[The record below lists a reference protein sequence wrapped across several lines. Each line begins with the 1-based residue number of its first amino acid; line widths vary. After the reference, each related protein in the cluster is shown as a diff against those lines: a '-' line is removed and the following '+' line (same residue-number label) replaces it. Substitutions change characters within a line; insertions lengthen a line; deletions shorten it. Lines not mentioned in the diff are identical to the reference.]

1 MGFFENQVITANPV
15 GGIKTHIIPT
25 KAKEVI
31 TFSGSFNGGANY
43 SGNINPKISS
53 ITAAMVDKGTTNR
66 SKYDISEVLDSVG
79 AEIKFGSTQHHTF
92 FTTHCL
98 KDNIPMVIDVL
109 SDEFKNPVF
118 EHNELEKLKTRLLGQ
133 IEQSREDTKK
143 QAHILFTQ
151 KIYPKNHLN
160 YQFQTDETIDFIN
173 SITKDDLIS
182 FHNKAYGLGSMNI
195 AVAGDVDDQLFNDQ
209 INKAFNNC
217 GSQNLSQIEK
227 TLKANESIP
236 IDESVNIKDKTSA
249 DIYIG
254 QSIGIDEEHE
264 DYYALMMG
272 VYILGG
278 NFSARLMQTVRDEQG
293 LTYGIGSS
301 ISGLKFGLDGYWTT
315 WGTFAP
321 QLIDKGKEA
330 TLEQIQIWYNNGITK
345 DELEAKKSTI
355 TGTFKVSLDTTG
367 GLVNQILSNVERS
380 KEIKHLDQ
388 YPEIINNLKL
398 DQVNNAI
405 GKYIDPK
412 KLTIVSAGS
421 FNNK

>member
-1 MGFFENQVITANPV
+1 
-15 GGIKTHIIPT
+15 
-25 KAKEVI
+25 
-31 TFSGSFNGGANY
+31 
-43 SGNINPKISS
+43 
-53 ITAAMVDKGTTNR
+53 
-66 SKYDISEVLDSVG
+66 
-79 AEIKFGSTQHHTF
+79 
-92 FTTHCL
+92 
-98 KDNIPMVIDVL
+98 
-109 SDEFKNPVF
+109 
-118 EHNELEKLKTRLLGQ
+118 
-133 IEQSREDTKK
+133 
-143 QAHILFTQ
+143 
-151 KIYPKNHLN
+151 
-160 YQFQTDETIDFIN
+160 
-173 SITKDDLIS
+173 
-182 FHNKAYGLGSMNI
+182 
-195 AVAGDVDDQLFNDQ
+195 
-209 INKAFNNC
+209 
-217 GSQNLSQIEK
+217 
-227 TLKANESIP
+227 
-236 IDESVNIKDKTSA
+236 
-249 DIYIG
+249 
-254 QSIGIDEEHE
+254 
-264 DYYALMMG
+264 MMG

-367 GLVNQILSNVERS
+367 GLVSQILSNVERS

-388 YPEIINNLKL
+388 YPDIINNLKL

>member
-1 MGFFENQVITANPV
+1 M
-15 GGIKTHIIPT
+15 
-25 KAKEVI
+25 
-31 TFSGSFNGGANY
+31 
-43 SGNINPKISS
+43 
-53 ITAAMVDKGTTNR
+53 
-66 SKYDISEVLDSVG
+66 
-79 AEIKFGSTQHHTF
+79 
-92 FTTHCL
+92 
-98 KDNIPMVIDVL
+98 
-109 SDEFKNPVF
+109 
-118 EHNELEKLKTRLLGQ
+118 
-133 IEQSREDTKK
+133 
-143 QAHILFTQ
+143 
-151 KIYPKNHLN
+151 N
-160 YQFQTDETIDFIN
+160 YQFETDETIDFIH

-195 AVAGDVDDQLFNDQ
+195 AVAGDVDDRLFNDQ

-217 GSQNLSQIEK
+217 SSQNLSQIEK

-236 IDESVNIKDKTSA
+236 IDESLNIKDKTSA

-367 GLVNQILSNVERS
+367 GLVSQILSNVERS

-388 YPEIINNLKL
+388 YPDIINNLKL

-405 GKYIDPK
+405 SKYIDPK